1 MSLLPY
7 AWAKSQRILLRP
19 GEDGMLL
26 TVCPST
32 PGWSISEV
40 QRQFGQSR
48 IEQVEKAIPRGAAAG
63 SEGGDSGCTGRC
75 TAMNPNEDL
84 NVGGGLL
91 PMRVCQP
98 QMYTLTHRYRGQAPS
113 HIWTVLGQEDTL

>member
-1 MSLLPY
+1 VSLLPY

-32 PGWSISEV
+32 SGWSISEV

-63 SEGGDSGCTGRC
+63 AEGGAGRY

-98 QMYTLTHRYRGQAPS
+98 QMYTLTQRYRGQAPS

>member
-32 PGWSISEV
+32 PGWSISV
-40 QRQFGQSR
+40 LQRQFGQSR
-48 IEQVEKAIPRGAAAG
+48 IEQVEKAIPGGQQPGPRAVIRAVPVGA
-63 SEGGDSGCTGRC
+63 R
-75 TAMNPNEDL
+75 P
-84 NVGGGLL
+84 
-91 PMRVCQP
+91 
-98 QMYTLTHRYRGQAPS
+98 
-113 HIWTVLGQEDTL
+113 

>member
-48 IEQVEKAIPRGAAAG
+48 IEQVKAIPGGQQPGPRAVIRAVPVGA
-63 SEGGDSGCTGRC
+63 R
-75 TAMNPNEDL
+75 P
-84 NVGGGLL
+84 
-91 PMRVCQP
+91 
-98 QMYTLTHRYRGQAPS
+98 
-113 HIWTVLGQEDTL
+113 